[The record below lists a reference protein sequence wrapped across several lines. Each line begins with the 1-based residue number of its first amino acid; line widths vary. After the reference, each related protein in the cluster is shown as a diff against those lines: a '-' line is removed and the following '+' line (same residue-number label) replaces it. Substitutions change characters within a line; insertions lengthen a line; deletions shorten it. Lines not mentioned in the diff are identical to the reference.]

1 MLHRRIPLLIHPEGN
16 ILHLLTP
23 GSQSLPLLPLPPWHG
38 IMILC
43 TKDVIIRYEE
53 ELEPKEGREIRK
65 EEREEGVRVV
75 KERKIGTEVLKKIDE
90 LKTKENPK

>member
-1 MLHRRIPLLIHPEGN
+1 M
-16 ILHLLTP
+16 
-23 GSQSLPLLPLPPWHG
+23 
-38 IMILC
+38 
-43 TKDVIIRYEE
+43 IIRYEE